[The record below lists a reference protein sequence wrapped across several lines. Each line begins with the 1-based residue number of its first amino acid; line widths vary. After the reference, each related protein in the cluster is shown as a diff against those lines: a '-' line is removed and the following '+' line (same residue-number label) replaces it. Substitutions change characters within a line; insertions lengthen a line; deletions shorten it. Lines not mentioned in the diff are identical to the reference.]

1 LIRKFDKRTAAAQLS
16 FSKTSA
22 AFYSDFAFQN
32 NNSKQLIFLNRDD
45 EKINTFLSLQ

>member
-1 LIRKFDKRTAAAQLS
+1 LIREFDKRTATQLS
-16 FSKTSA
+16 FDKTSA

-32 NNSKQLIFLNRDD
+32 NNSKQVVCLNRDD